1 MEKPQAFTDV
11 EAAMKRLM
19 INLYKR
25 KIREEGCNPH
35 NLNGNWSEVSDI
47 LRGHFGKVTRVAEQ
61 NSQKL
66 VGLYRIAVDE
76 LKREPI

>member
-1 MEKPQAFTDV
+1 MDV
-11 EAAMKRLM
+11 EAAVQRLM

-25 KIREEGCNPH
+25 KIREDGRNP
-35 NLNGNWSEVSDI
+35 NTLNGNWSEVSDI

-61 NSQKL
+61 NSEKL

-76 LKREPI
+76 LKREPN